1 MHLTVEISHL
11 AIQQDPN
18 WKYFMFEHAERN
30 AIFGAEKL
38 GKSVKGATMYC
49 TLFPCADC
57 ARAIV
62 AASVRRLVVEAP
74 GPANPRDEKW
84 QAHHHYALQILE
96 LSGVAIDYAAPKSVS
111 AAAAPLD

>member
-1 MHLTVEISHL
+1 
-11 AIQQDPN
+11 
-18 WKYFMFEHAERN
+18 MFEHAERN

-62 AASVRRLVVEAP
+62 AAGMRRLVVAAP
-74 GPANPRDEKW
+74 VPTNPRDEKW
-84 QAHHHYALQILE
+84 RTHHHYALQILE
-96 LSGVAIDYAAPKSVS
+96 LSGVAIDYVVPKSASV
-111 AAAAPLD
+111 AAAPLG